1 MIVKCESC
9 LRFFVQPPFSGQFR
23 LFIARTALLYRN
35 FIGYFIVKKI
45 GGKSKKMSLL
55 DNIKGA
61 AFNQF
66 IEVIEWLDDSGNTI
80 VYRFPVQ
87 GQEIKNGA
95 QLIVRESQAAVFV
108 HEGQIADVFG
118 AGKYTIDGGNAP
130 ILSKL
135 GAWKFGFN
143 SPFKSEVYFV
153 NTKQFTDMKW
163 GTSNPIMLRDNDFGI
178 VRLRAF
184 GGYAMRVADPG
195 EFVKQIA
202 GTNAQFQTENID
214 EQLKRSIVVEF
225 SDALGELKIP
235 ALDLAAQYK
244 ELGETIRAKINE
256 DFRAFGLEVTKFYLE
271 NVSLPPEVEAAMDKR
286 ASMGALGDA
295 NRYMQFQAA
304 DAMRDAAQNEGGGAG
319 LGAGLGAGFAVG
331 NQMAGAFGGA
341 QNQTPQGGGGQQ
353 ANTIP
358 CPNCGKPNQTGAK
371 FCAECGGKMEI
382 AKVPCV
388 KCGAELREG
397 AKFCSE
403 CGSTQEKQKCAN
415 CQAELAPGAKFCPEC
430 GTKTAE

>member
-1 MIVKCESC
+1 
-9 LRFFVQPPFSGQFR
+9 
-23 LFIARTALLYRN
+23 
-35 FIGYFIVKKI
+35 
-45 GGKSKKMSLL
+45 MSLI
-55 DNIKGA
+55 DKVKEA

-66 IEVIEWLDDSGNTI
+66 IEVIEWLDESKDTL
-80 VYRFPVQ
+80 VYRFPVA

-108 HEGQIADVFG
+108 FEGQVGDVFTPG
-118 AGKYTIDGGNAP
+118 RYTVDGGNTP
-130 ILSKL
+130 VLSKL

-143 SPFKSEVYFV
+143 SPMKSEVYFV

-184 GGYAMRVADPG
+184 GAYSLRVADPG
-195 EFVKQIA
+195 EFIKEIA
-202 GTNAQFQTENID
+202 GTNAHFQTEDID
-214 EQLKRSIVVEF
+214 VQLKRAIVTEF

-244 ELGETIRAKINE
+244 EIGEAIRAKINT
-256 DFRAFGLEVTKFYLE
+256 DFLSYGLEVTKFYVE
-271 NVSLPPEVEAAMDKR
+271 NISLPPEVEAAMDKR

-295 NRYMQFQAA
+295 QKYMQFQAA
-304 DAMRDAAQNEGGGAG
+304 DALRDAAQNEGGGAG

-331 NQMAGAFGGA
+331 GQMANAFGGG
-341 QNQTPQGGGGQQ
+341 NQPAGQGGGGQT
-353 ANTIP
+353 ATVA
-358 CPNCGKPNQTGAK
+358 CPGCGKQNAAGVK
-371 FCAECGGKMEI
+371 FCSDCGGKMEV

-403 CGSTQEKQKCAN
+403 CGSSQEKAKCSN
-415 CQAELAPGAKFCPEC
+415 CQHELNAGAKFCPEC
-430 GTKTAE
+430 GTKTEAAG

>member
-1 MIVKCESC
+1 MSI
-9 LRFFVQPPFSGQFR
+9 
-23 LFIARTALLYRN
+23 ID
-35 FIGYFIVKKI
+35 KI
-45 GGKSKKMSLL
+45 K
-55 DNIKGA
+55 DA
-61 AFNQF
+61 AMHQF
-66 IEVIEWLDDSGNTI
+66 IEVIEWLDSSQDTL
-80 VYRFPVQ
+80 VYRFPVE

-108 HEGQIADVFG
+108 FEGQIADVFQP
-118 AGKYTIDGGNAP
+118 GKYEIDGGNTP

-135 GAWKFGFN
+135 GAWKYGFN

-163 GTSNPIMLRDNDFGI
+163 GTSNPVMLRDADFGI

-184 GGYAMRVADPG
+184 GAYSLRVADPG
-195 EFVKQIA
+195 EFIKEIA
-202 GTNAQFQTENID
+202 GTNAQFQTEDID
-214 EQLKRSIVVEF
+214 GQLKRAIVTEF

-244 ELGETIRAKINE
+244 EIGETIRGKINE
-256 DFRAFGLEVTKFYLE
+256 DFKGYGLEVTKFYVE

-295 NRYMQFQAA
+295 QKYMQFQAA
-304 DAMRDAAQNEGGGAG
+304 DALRDAAQNEGGGAG

-331 NQMAGAFGGA
+331 GQMANVFGQQAG
-341 QNQTPQGGGGQQ
+341 GGIGGGQTQ
-353 ANTIP
+353 AANVP
-358 CPNCGKPNQTGAK
+358 CPSCGKPNAAGVK

-382 AKVPCV
+382 AQVPCV
-388 KCGAELREG
+388 KCGANLREG

-403 CGSTQEKQKCAN
+403 CGATQEKAKCTN
-415 CQAELAPGAKFCPEC
+415 CQFELAAGAKFCPEC
-430 GTKTAE
+430 GTKTEASV